1 MVTNAQASLRWL
13 AGDEPDLDEARAA
26 VARIVT
32 EGTRA
37 SEVLGR
43 IRTLMKK
50 GPVRME
56 AVDLNDVI
64 QQVRDMVWPQVLR
77 HGISLRTDLAAD
89 LPAVTGDA
97 VQLQQVLLNLIVN
110 AIEATADQ
118 RDWQREVFLRSYS
131 LQPAVA
137 SVVVRDSGVGVD
149 PAQLDQLFKPFYT
162 TKASG
167 MGMGLSISRSII
179 QAHGGQLWAS
189 SNHGPGATFQFSI
202 PARVNA

>member
-1 MVTNAQASLRWL
+1 
-13 AGDEPDLDEARAA
+13 
-26 VARIVT
+26 
-32 EGTRA
+32 
-37 SEVLGR
+37 
-43 IRTLMKK
+43 
-50 GPVRME
+50 ME
-56 AVDLNDVI
+56 AILK
-64 QQVRDMVWPQVLR
+64 RDRAIVVAA
-77 HGISLRTDLAAD
+77 LAAITLLAWSRRRFASF
-89 LPAVTGDA
+89 LPGLVGIGGFLGYYLTLDYSQAA
-97 VQLQQVLLNLIVN
+97 
-110 AIEATADQ
+110 Q